1 MFFTVELLG
10 WSSKTKANDNEV
22 VKLTSNQN
30 ISGIKSFN
38 TNLPQSTLNPTLD
51 QEFCTKAF
59 IDSQISTCAK
69 LASTN
74 SYSGLN
80 TFWGSTVFNGSI
92 NVNNSNA
99 GITMASGDLKFTS
112 STAAQGIKGSTT
124 QHLFLS
130 SMATRNIYINEGKG
144 ASTISSVIINQN
156 HDAGT
161 TEMYGGSVKVHAPM
175 TVNSSLTL
183 NANLSSNSNI
193 ITSGGLSSNAL
204 TTGNAYCGNVVTNTI
219 AKNNYSFVDCQSPM
233 GGNLFYTYKSG
244 LSGWIVNI
252 NGSTGASKLI
262 PIFCSMRN
270 TIEYNI
276 DSMYILAPYTE
287 IIVYSQ
293 SQYGGTSHTIS

>member
-1 MFFTVELLG
+1 
-10 WSSKTKANDNEV
+10 
-22 VKLTSNQN
+22 
-30 ISGIKSFN
+30 
-38 TNLPQSTLNPTLD
+38 
-51 QEFCTKAF
+51 
-59 IDSQISTCAK
+59 
-69 LASTN
+69 
-74 SYSGLN
+74 
-80 TFWGSTVFNGSI
+80 
-92 NVNNSNA
+92 
-99 GITMASGDLKFTS
+99 MASGDLKFTS

-276 DSMYILAPYTE
+276 DSMYIIAPHTE
-287 IIVYSQ
+287 IVVYSQ
-293 SQYGGTSHTIS
+293 PQYGGTSQTLTNDSANWERKVPTTKDTIDSIKVFRKEKLDSTSFTEIIINGISNSTA